1 MRTPRRKP
9 PVPPLWREAI
19 EAACTT
25 LREEVMRREIR
36 EQAEAIADLQRRI
49 TALEAKVGL
58 E

>member
-1 MRTPRRKP
+1 
-9 PVPPLWREAI
+9 
-19 EAACTT
+19 
-25 LREEVMRREIR
+25 MRREIR